1 MEGATNTHTSLP
13 LANSFSLQTAISD
26 CYGLGTLERPRIKFY
41 FASGSPE
48 LGTETG
54 SVPDLGVRPS
64 FQVKGTEV
72 LCR

>member
-1 MEGATNTHTSLP
+1 MDDATNAGTSLP
-13 LANSFSLQTAISD
+13 STDCSSLQTAISD